1 VAGLG
6 AILVLLLIAANV
18 ALNTDS
24 IPAGA
29 LQKNVRSKD
38 GTILAYEQTGS
49 GPPVILVGAA
59 LVDRGG
65 ARRLAGHLAEHFTV
79 INYDRRGRGKSTDTQ
94 PYAVQRE
101 VEDIEALID
110 VSGGT
115 ASLLGSSSGS
125 VLALDAANKLGP
137 KVRRLFLY
145 EPPLIV
151 DDSHPPMPDDLI
163 QQVTDLSSAG
173 RGNDA
178 VKLFFARG
186 MGLPQGAVNMMRLFM
201 PGWSKM
207 AALAPTIRYDL
218 TILAGTQTGKPLDA
232 GRWAAT
238 TAPTL
243 VVVGSRSE
251 AFFHHGA
258 EALAAILPH
267 AQYRSLEGRDHSA
280 VLLASQSL
288 ASVAEPF
295 FLAATPPMSAAR

>member
-1 VAGLG
+1 
-6 AILVLLLIAANV
+6 LV
-18 ALNTDS
+18 
-24 IPAGA
+24 
-29 LQKNVRSKD
+29 
-38 GTILAYEQTGS
+38 
-49 GPPVILVGAA
+49 
-59 LVDRGG
+59 
-65 ARRLAGHLAEHFTV
+65 
-79 INYDRRGRGKSTDTQ
+79 
-94 PYAVQRE
+94 
-101 VEDIEALID
+101 
-110 VSGGT
+110 
-115 ASLLGSSSGS
+115 LGSSSGA
-125 VLALDAANKLGP
+125 VLALDAASKLGP
-137 KVRRLFLY
+137 KVSRLFLY

-151 DDSHPPMPDDLI
+151 D
-163 QQVTDLSSAG
+163 

-186 MGLPQGAVNMMRLFM
+186 MGIPEGAVNMMRLFM

-280 VLLASQSL
+280 VLLAPQAL

-295 FLAATPPMSAAR
+295 FLAATPR